1 MITQKIKFGIDR
13 KEISHFTSIELHQTI
28 NKHHT
33 FTIKVPQSVI
43 EEPRDY
49 TMRNAQNWLG
59 KTVHI
64 ALENQNNFI
73 GIITDVKFE
82 IKEDIV
88 GNQMIISGNSKTEM
102 LESGSKMYSWEEV
115 TLKEI
120 VEGVLKKGVGKYR
133 ELKAEINPEYK
144 QTIKYQTQY
153 NESDFIFLQ
162 RLAKQYN
169 EWFYYNGEILIFGKP
184 AKFDQSISLLLGIDL
199 SKFTMGLKTIPHH
212 FSSFTY
218 DENQDKTYKAK
229 TTQEIKPMSRLGK
242 FAIDA
247 SAILYN
253 APSLEHGKI
262 STGSEGALEQLLN
275 AKQQSAVAKS
285 NTISAKS
292 RNPKLKIGSIIE
304 IGVQERLINNLAA
317 INNISQSKINYIDTY
332 IITQITH
339 KANDIGEYYN
349 SFKALPV
356 NIAKLPEPKI
366 NFPNAKLQ
374 EAIVVDNND
383 PKGTGRIR
391 VKMEWQQGSMRTPW
405 LRVMTPD
412 AGSSAEVGT
421 NRGMVFIPE
430 VGDHVLIGFRHN
442 DPNRPIVVGSL
453 FHGKNSSGGGAKNK
467 EKSLR
472 SKTGNNI
479 TLDDSIG
486 KGAVLI
492 NDAIGNSLT
501 FDGSGNTVAQ
511 AGDTNVINV
520 GKGAES
526 HFKMDKD
533 GNIALEGKTS
543 FKVTVGE
550 STLELLAD
558 GTINLN
564 GKKFKLDAAD
574 TVDIASA
581 KNHIS
586 GESKL
591 DGGDV
596 FIN

>member
-1 MITQKIKFGIDR
+1 MIKEKIIFGIDR
-13 KEISHFTSIELHQTI
+13 KKISHFTSIKLYQTI
-28 NKHHT
+28 NNHHT

-73 GIITDVKFE
+73 GIITDVNFVLE
-82 IKEDIV
+82 EDVV
-88 GNQMIISGNSKTEM
+88 GNQIVISGHSKTEM
-102 LESGSKMYSWEEV
+102 LESGSKMYSWEDA

-120 VEGVLKKGVGKYR
+120 VDSVLKNSVGKYR
-133 ELKAEINPEYK
+133 ELKNEINPEYK
-144 QTIKYQTQY
+144 QIIKYQTQY
-153 NESDFIFLQ
+153 NETDFQFLQ

-184 AKFDQSISLLLGIDL
+184 TKFDQSISLLLGADL
-199 SKFTMGLKTIPHH
+199 SKFTMGLKTIPHQ

-218 DENQDKTYKAK
+218 DENQDATYKSK
-229 TTQEIKPMSRLGK
+229 TAQEIKPMSRLGK

-247 SAILYN
+247 SAILYDTP
-253 APSLEHGKI
+253 ALEHGKI

-285 NTISAKS
+285 NTIKAKS
-292 RNPKLKIGSIIE
+292 SNPKLKIGSIIE
-304 IGVQERLINNLAA
+304 VGIQKKLITNLTSNSNIPQMKINN
-317 INNISQSKINYIDTY
+317 IDTY

-339 KANDIGEYYN
+339 KANNIGEYFN

-356 NIAKLPEPKI
+356 NIAKLPEPNV

-412 AGSSAEVGT
+412 AGSSKEVGT

-430 VGDHVLIGFRHN
+430 VGDHVLSVLGTTT
-442 DPNRPIVVGSL
+442 PIDQL
-453 FHGKNSSGGGAKNK
+453 
-467 EKSLR
+467 
-472 SKTGNNI
+472 
-479 TLDDSIG
+479 
-486 KGAVLI
+486 
-492 NDAIGNSLT
+492 
-501 FDGSGNTVAQ
+501 
-511 AGDTNVINV
+511 
-520 GKGAES
+520 
-526 HFKMDKD
+526 
-533 GNIALEGKTS
+533 
-543 FKVTVGE
+543 
-550 STLELLAD
+550 
-558 GTINLN
+558 
-564 GKKFKLDAAD
+564 
-574 TVDIASA
+574 
-581 KNHIS
+581 
-586 GESKL
+586 
-591 DGGDV
+591 
-596 FIN
+596 